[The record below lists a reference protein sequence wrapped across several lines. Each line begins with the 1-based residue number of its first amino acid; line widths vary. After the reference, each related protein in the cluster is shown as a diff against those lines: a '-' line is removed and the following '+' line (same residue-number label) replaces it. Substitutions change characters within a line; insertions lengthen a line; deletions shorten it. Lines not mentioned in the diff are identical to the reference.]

1 MIKLGR
7 SRAGLAG
14 AFSSALVALA
24 ACAAP
29 GGVSRSAEIAAVP
42 TAPSTAARSQA
53 PVASPSPTP
62 TPAPTPSRRAL
73 GPGEGAVTVLTLR
86 GYAEYGGSDP
96 AFDWVGPF
104 EDDTGCRVNLR
115 FPQTGDQLDKLLAQT
130 SYDVVSAP
138 PELAGRLIAERKVA
152 PLTTSLVPHYDDIP
166 EWLRSQRSVVDGDK
180 VYGVPYLWGS
190 YVTLYDGA
198 TGRPAKGDALYS
210 DPGPIMLR
218 DSPLSIA
225 DAALA
230 LRKRRPALGVK
241 NPFELTPAQLDA
253 AVALVGG
260 RGHGARTY
268 WKDPIDALQGFAGAS
283 VRLGRALPYQL
294 DILRRAGRPLKAVGG
309 EPTTGW
315 VDSWMLSAQAAAP
328 NCAYRW
334 LDWISS
340 PAAQQQAAA
349 WNGLAP
355 ANPSACG
362 YRGDESRK
370 YSHAERAR
378 RVCDAY
384 RVKDK
389 AWIKKISFAVRP
401 ARDCGGGHGECTD
414 YAEWAA
420 RWQQLVR

>member
-1 MIKLGR
+1 MMLGR

-14 AFSSALVALA
+14 AFVSASVALA

-29 GGVSRSAEIAAVP
+29 GHVSPSAEVAGLP
-42 TAPSTAARSQA
+42 TAPSTAATSQA
-53 PVASPSPTP
+53 PVASPSPARTP
-62 TPAPTPSRRAL
+62 TPTPSGKAL
-73 GPGEGAVTVLTLR
+73 GPGEGTVTVLTSR

-104 EDDTGCRVNLR
+104 EDKTGCRVNLR
-115 FPQTGDQLDKLLAQT
+115 FPQVSDQIDKLLAQT

-138 PELAGRLIAERKVA
+138 PELAGRLIAEKKVA

-166 EWLRSQRSVVDGDK
+166 KWLRSQRSVTGGGK

-190 YVTLYDGA
+190 YVTLYDSERA
-198 TGRPAKGDALYS
+198 RPAKGDALYS
-210 DPGPIMLR
+210 NRGAVMLR

-230 LRKRRPALGVK
+230 LKERRPGLGVK
-241 NPFELTPAQLDA
+241 DPFELTPAQLDA
-253 AVALVGG
+253 AIALIGERRDG
-260 RGHGARTY
+260 ERSY
-268 WKDPIDALQGFAGAS
+268 WKDPIDALQGFTGGS

-294 DILRRAGRPLKAVGG
+294 DILRRAGRPVKAVGG

-315 VDSWMLSAQAAAP
+315 VDSWMLSAQAASP

-340 PAAQQQAAA
+340 PEAQQQAAA

-362 YRGDESRK
+362 YPGDDSEK
-370 YSHAERAR
+370 YRYAERAG

-384 RVKDK
+384 RVKDA

-401 ARDCGGGHGECTD
+401 ARDCGGRDGECTD

-420 RWQQLVR
+420 RWRQLVR

>member
-1 MIKLGR
+1 MKLGR

-14 AFSSALVALA
+14 ALVSTFVALA
-24 ACAAP
+24 ACATP
-29 GGVSRSAEIAAVP
+29 GRGSPPAEVAVVP
-42 TAPSTAARSQA
+42 TAPRTAATSQA
-53 PVASPSPTP
+53 PAASPSPTP
-62 TPAPTPSRRAL
+62 TPSPTPSGRVL

-96 AFDWVGPF
+96 TFDWVGPF
-104 EDDTGCRVNLR
+104 EEKTGCRVNLR
-115 FPQTGDQLDKLLAQT
+115 FPQTSDQIDKLLAQT

-138 PELAGRLIAERKVA
+138 PEVGGRLIAEGKVA
-152 PLTTSLVPHYDDIP
+152 PLTTSLVPHYDDLP
-166 EWLRSQRSVVDGDK
+166 EWLRSQRSVVGGDH
-180 VYGVPYLWGS
+180 VYGVPYVWGS
-190 YVTLYDGA
+190 YVTLYDSA
-198 TGRPAKGDALYS
+198 RARPARGDALYANR
-210 DPGPIMLR
+210 GPVMLR

-230 LRKRRPALGVK
+230 LKKRRPALGVK
-241 NPFELTPAQLDA
+241 DPFELTPAQLDA
-253 AVALVGG
+253 AVALIGE
-260 RGHGARTY
+260 RHGHERSY

-294 DILRRAGRPLKAVGG
+294 DVLRRAGRPVKAVGG

-315 VDSWMLSAQAAAP
+315 VDSWMLSTQAAAP

-340 PAAQQQAAA
+340 PEAQQQAAV
-349 WNGLAP
+349 WTGLAP

-362 YRGDESRK
+362 YRGDVSQK
-370 YSHAERAR
+370 YVHAERAR

-384 RVKDK
+384 RVKDR
-389 AWIKKISFAVRP
+389 AWTEKISFAVRP
-401 ARDCGGGHGECTD
+401 VRDCGGRDGECTD
-414 YAEWAA
+414 YAEWAT